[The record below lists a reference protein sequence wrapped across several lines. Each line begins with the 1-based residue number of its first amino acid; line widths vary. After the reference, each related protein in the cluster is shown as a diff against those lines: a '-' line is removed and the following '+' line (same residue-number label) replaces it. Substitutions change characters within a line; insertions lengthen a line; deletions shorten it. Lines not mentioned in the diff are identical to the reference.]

1 MSNQSLNFSVW
12 LRDRTQSGF
21 SAVTSRM
28 RNLQN
33 LGRQTGDALKSVG
46 IGAAGVWAVGQTV
59 TALIGPAREM
69 NAARGELHSLL
80 NGDGTKTLD
89 TVQAQAMKFASTYG
103 KSATEFVRA
112 SYDIQSAIAGLS
124 GETLSKFTNASAVLA
139 VATKADTAT
148 ITSYMGTMY
157 GIFQSSADKMGQGKW
172 VEQIAGQTAVAV
184 QMFKTTGSAMNE
196 AFAGL
201 GARAANQNISSAEQ
215 FAVLGMIQ
223 SSLKG
228 SVSGSAYASFMDAMP
243 TAQVKLGM
251 SFAGEDGKA
260 LGMVDIVNKLK
271 QKLGNDLTVDVV
283 GQLNS
288 SFGTVAS
295 GLIQGLWNKT
305 DELTKNIHSLS
316 GITNMDQATAM
327 ASKIADPWSMLGET
341 VNNVRI
347 IFGQALD
354 RALMPMITYMTSAV
368 VTLQDWM
375 IAFPNI
381 TMAVAVFAKW
391 MLYLTAVLAAG
402 ALFRGIWMFIKLGW
416 VITKCVTPVMF
427 LWKWFKVLLLA
438 IKLIGFVAFTAFG
451 WIPLVLAVVAVAIG
465 LVIYYWDELVAAFLD
480 TSWGQAI
487 MQAIGAVG
495 TFFADIGRAISGLWS
510 WLCTA
515 ISKMWQGVVVALIN
529 GTWSQVI
536 MQAIGAI
543 GGFFADIGS
552 GIASMWGGLFTYLGE
567 AWGWLTSL
575 FTDTSWTEV
584 LMGALGVFVDGLKS
598 AWGLMKDLWSSA
610 ADFMGWSDKPAI
622 EVSSTPY
629 VNPNFG
635 NIKPAQ
641 DMWFKPESMMNATEL
656 SATIT
661 QQTQLVNN
669 AMPITTARE
678 VDDTRS
684 SAPQWMQQQNQTQNN
699 QHNGMSIGT
708 VNVNTKQAPTP
719 ADMQNYFS
727 LVTP

>member
-1 MSNQSLNFSVW
+1 
-12 LRDRTQSGF
+12 
-21 SAVTSRM
+21 
-28 RNLQN
+28 
-33 LGRQTGDALKSVG
+33 
-46 IGAAGVWAVGQTV
+46 
-59 TALIGPAREM
+59 IGPAREM

-124 GETLSKFTNASAVLA
+124 GDTLAKFTNASAVLA

-184 QMFKTTGSAMNE
+184 QMFKTTGAAMNE

-271 QKLGNDLTVDVV
+271 QKLGGDLTVDVV

-316 GITNMDQATAM
+316 GITNMEQAAVM
-327 ASKIADPWSMLGET
+327 AAKIADPWSMLGET
-341 VNNVRI
+341 INNIRV

-354 RALMPMITYMTSAV
+354 RALMPMITYMTSAAT
-368 VTLQDWM
+368 TLQDWM

-381 TMAVAVFAKW
+381 TMAVAVLAKW
-391 MLYLTAVLAAG
+391 MLYFTAVLAAG
-402 ALFRGIWMFIKLGW
+402 ALVRGVFMFAKLGW
-416 VITKCVTPVMF
+416 TITKCIFPIVR
-427 LWKWFKVLLLA
+427 LWKILKGVVL
-438 IKLIGFVAFTAFG
+438 IMRLIGVVSFLAFG
-451 WIPLVLAVVAVAIG
+451 WIPVVIAVIALAIG
-465 LVIYYWDELVAAFLD
+465 LVIYYWDELVTAFLD

-495 TFFADIGRAISGLWS
+495 SFFADMGRAISGLWS

-515 ISKMWQGVVVALIN
+515 ISAAWQGVVAGLIN

-536 MQAIGAI
+536 MQAIGAV
-543 GGFFADIGS
+543 GSFFADIGR

-575 FTDTSWTEV
+575 LTDISWTEI
-584 LMGALGVFVDGLKS
+584 LMGALGVFVDGLKG
-598 AWGLMKDLWSSA
+598 AWGLMKDLWTSA
-610 ADFMGWSDKPAI
+610 TDFIGWKDNPVI
-622 EVSSTPY
+622 EAKQTLCSEPSHS
-629 VNPNFG
+629 NL
-635 NIKPAQ
+635 KPAQ
-641 DMWFKPESMMNATEL
+641 DRQFKPESMLNATEL
-656 SATIT
+656 SASIT
-661 QQTQLVNN
+661 QQTQRVNN
-669 AMPITTARE
+669 AMPITTARNSE
-678 VDDTRS
+678 DTRS
-684 SAPQWMQQQNQTQNN
+684 SAPQWMQQQSQTQNN

-708 VNVNTKQAPTP
+708 VNVSTKHAPTP

>member
-12 LRDRTQSGF
+12 LRDRTQAGF
-21 SAVTSRM
+21 SQVTSRM
-28 RNLQN
+28 RSLQR
-33 LGRQTGDALKSVG
+33 LGRQTGEAFKSIG
-46 IGAAGVWAVGQTV
+46 IGAAGAWAVGQTV
-59 TALIGPAREM
+59 KALVGPAREM
-69 NAARGELHSLL
+69 NSARAELNSLL
-80 NGDGTKTLD
+80 DGDGTKTLD
-89 TVQAQAMKFASTYG
+89 IVQATATKFASTYG

-124 GETLSKFTNASAVLA
+124 GDTLAQFTNASAVLA
-139 VATKADTAT
+139 MATKADTAT

-157 GIFQSSADKMGQGKW
+157 GIFQSSADKMGKGQW

-184 QMFKTTGSAMNE
+184 KMFKTTGTAMNE

-201 GARAANQNISSAEQ
+201 GARASNQNISSAEQ
-215 FAVLGMIQ
+215 FAILGMIQ
-223 SSLKG
+223 SSLNG

-251 SFAGEDGKA
+251 SFAGDDGKA

-271 QKLGNDLTVDVV
+271 QKLGGDLTVDVV

-305 DELTKNIHSLS
+305 DELTKNIHSLN

-327 ASKIADPWSMLGET
+327 ATKIADPWNMLSET
-341 VNNVRI
+341 IANVRV

-354 RALMPMITYMTSAV
+354 RALMPMITYMTGAV

-391 MLYLTAVLAAG
+391 MLYVTAIIAAG
-402 ALFRGIWMFIKLGW
+402 ALFRGVFMFAKLGW
-416 VITKCVTPVMF
+416 AIAKCIFPLVR
-427 LWKWFKVLLLA
+427 LWKILQGIVLIMRL
-438 IKLIGFVAFTAFG
+438 VAVASFLAFG
-451 WIPLVLAVVAVAIG
+451 WIPVVIAVIALAIG

-480 TSWGQAI
+480 TSWGQVI

-495 TFFADIGRAISGLWS
+495 S
-510 WLCTA
+510 
-515 ISKMWQGVVVALIN
+515 
-529 GTWSQVI
+529 
-536 MQAIGAI
+536 
-543 GGFFADIGS
+543 FFADIGS
-552 GIASMWGGLFTYLGE
+552 GIASMWGGLFAYLGD
-567 AWGWLTSL
+567 AWGWLTRL
-575 FTDTSWTEV
+575 LTDISWTEI
-584 LMGALGVFVDGLKS
+584 LMGALDAFVGRLKG
-598 AWGLMKDLWSSA
+598 AWELMKGLWSSA
-610 ADFMGWSDKPAI
+610 ADFMGWSDKPVI
-622 EVSSTPY
+622 EMNNAPY

-641 DMWFKPESMMNATEL
+641 DMWFKPESMLHSTEL
-656 SATIT
+656 SASIT
-661 QQTQLVNN
+661 QQTQLINN
-669 AMPITTARE
+669 AIPITTARNG
-678 VDDTRS
+678 DDTRS

-699 QHNGMSIGT
+699 HANSMSIGT
-708 VNVNTKQAPTP
+708 VNVSTKHAPTP
-719 ADMQNYFS
+719 TDMQNYFS